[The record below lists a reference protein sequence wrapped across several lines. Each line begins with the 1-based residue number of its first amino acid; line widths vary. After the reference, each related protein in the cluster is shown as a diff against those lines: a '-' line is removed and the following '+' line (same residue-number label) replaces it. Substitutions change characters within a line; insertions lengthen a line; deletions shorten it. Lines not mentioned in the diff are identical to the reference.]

1 MRTLYAILAD
11 AVVVLHVAYVTF
23 IIVGLVLILV
33 GWWRNWQ
40 WVRNFWFRALHL
52 TMIMVVVVEAL
63 LGIVCPLTTWEK
75 GLRRLSGE
83 ATYTG
88 SFLGRWAH
96 EILFFEL
103 PPWIFT
109 VIYCL
114 FGALVLA
121 VCWLVPPR
129 RNSAGNRD
137 ARRHDAAA

>member
-11 AVVVLHVAYVTF
+11 AVVVLHVAYVTV
-23 IIVGLVLILV
+23 IVVGLVLILV
-33 GWWRNWQ
+33 GWWRNWK
-40 WVRNFWFRALHL
+40 WVRNVWFRALHL

-63 LGIVCPLTTWEK
+63 VGIVCPLTTWEQ
-75 GLRRLSGE
+75 GLRRLAGE

-96 EILFFEL
+96 EVLFFEL
-103 PPWIFT
+103 PPWVFT
-109 VIYCL
+109 TIYCL

-129 RNSAGNRD
+129 RNSA
-137 ARRHDAAA
+137 